1 LSRFHPLLQPPK
13 LLEYTGY
20 STEKI
25 LQVAKLMAAKV
36 KEAVVTIS
44 KRDLVAVKR
53 KYDEACYFYVS
64 ADFGLPHVS
73 DISCDY

>member
-1 LSRFHPLLQPPK
+1 
-13 LLEYTGY
+13 
-20 STEKI
+20 
-25 LQVAKLMAAKV
+25 MAAKV